1 MMNRFKLLFA
11 FSIAS
16 LSSYSQP
23 ADVLIQKVAAKLATV
38 KSYEA
43 KGSLKTDVPFLK
55 LPLSEVQISFKYPD
69 QLVIKKD
76 GGVTVLPKG
85 GLKISMNA
93 LLVDGN
99 FTTFSAGRITW
110 KGKDLLIVKLVPN
123 TDNSDVVISTLYVD
137 EKEFL
142 IRKAITTTKD
152 NGTYEIEMEYGKY
165 AKWALPDK
173 AQMSFSLKD
182 YKLPKAITFQYDAG
196 IGEKKEAKKA
206 TDNKGK
212 VEIVYSSYIINKG

>member
-1 MMNRFKLLFA
+1 MNRFKLLIA
-11 FSIAS
+11 FSFAS

-23 ADVLIQKVAAKLATV
+23 ADLLIQKVAAKLATV

-43 KGSLKTDVPFLK
+43 KGTLKTDVPFLK
-55 LPLSEVQISFKYPD
+55 LPLSEVQISFKFPD
-69 QLVIKKD
+69 QLIIKKQ
-76 GGVTVLPKG
+76 GGVSVLPKG
-85 GLKISMNA
+85 GLKISMNS
-93 LLVDGN
+93 LLVDAN
-99 FTTFSAGRITW
+99 YTSFSAGRINW
-110 KGKDLLIVKLVPN
+110 KGKDLLVVKLVPN
-123 TDNSDVVISTLYVD
+123 ATNSDVVISTLYVD

-173 AQMSFSLKD
+173 AEMIFSLKD
-182 YKLPKAITFQYDAG
+182 YKLPKAITFEYDAG
-196 IGEKKEAKKA
+196 LEEKKEAKKP

-212 VEIVYSSYIINKG
+212 VEIIYSSYIINKG